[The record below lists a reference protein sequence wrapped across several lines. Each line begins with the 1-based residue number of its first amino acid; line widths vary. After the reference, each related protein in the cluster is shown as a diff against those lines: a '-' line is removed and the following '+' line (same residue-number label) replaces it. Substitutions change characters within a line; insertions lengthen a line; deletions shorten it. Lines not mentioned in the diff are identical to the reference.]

1 MWGVLC
7 AALGIPPPA
16 QAQGASGFNRDIEKI
31 TKKLNYWL
39 LLNMKVRSSP
49 PSAQETP
56 ELLVAKGWM
65 GY

>member
-1 MWGVLC
+1 MSGVLC
-7 AALGIPPPA
+7 AALDTPPPA
-16 QAQGASGFNRDIEKI
+16 QAQGASGFNKDIEKI
-31 TKKLNYWL
+31 TKQLNYW